1 MSINTNRILTMILAG
16 GEGKRL
22 MPLTQHRAKPAVPF
36 GGRYRI
42 VDFVLSNFINS
53 GLFKI
58 KILTQYKADSLI
70 RHVTRGYRLNS
81 QFGFFVDIA
90 PAQMRTGPDWYKGSA
105 DAIYQNLHAIRD
117 ENPQHVCVFG
127 ADHIYKMDV
136 RQMLNYHV
144 QKRADVTIAA
154 IPAPIEAA
162 HRFGIIE
169 VDSSWRLV
177 GFEEKPSNPKPMPGD
192 PRRVLVS
199 MGNYI
204 FSTDPLLEEIDRDAH
219 NRESSHDF
227 GKSIVPAMY
236 QDRKVFVYDFNTN
249 AVPGQHERERGY
261 WRDVG
266 DIDSYME
273 ASMDLVSVT
282 PTVDLYNRMWPL
294 HTYSLQGPPAKFVFA
309 DERSR
314 RIGLATDSMVSEG
327 CIVSGG
333 HIDRSI
339 ISPFVRINSFA
350 QVDECVVFEGA
361 EIGRHA
367 RLRRCIVD
375 KFVRIPPHV
384 EVGFD
389 SNLDCERGFTVT
401 PSGITVIPRGLRF
414 D

>member
-1 MSINTNRILTMILAG
+1 
-16 GEGKRL
+16 
-22 MPLTQHRAKPAVPF
+22 
-36 GGRYRI
+36 
-42 VDFVLSNFINS
+42 
-53 GLFKI
+53 
-58 KILTQYKADSLI
+58 
-70 RHVTRGYRLNS
+70 
-81 QFGFFVDIA
+81 
-90 PAQMRTGPDWYKGSA
+90 
-105 DAIYQNLHAIRD
+105 
-117 ENPQHVCVFG
+117 
-127 ADHIYKMDV
+127 
-136 RQMLNYHV
+136 
-144 QKRADVTIAA
+144 
-154 IPAPIEAA
+154 
-162 HRFGIIE
+162 
-169 VDSSWRLV
+169 
-177 GFEEKPSNPKPMPGD
+177 
-192 PRRVLVS
+192 
-199 MGNYI
+199 
-204 FSTDPLLEEIDRDAH
+204 
-219 NRESSHDF
+219 
-227 GKSIVPAMY
+227 
-236 QDRKVFVYDFNTN
+236 
-249 AVPGQHERERGY
+249 
-261 WRDVG
+261 
-266 DIDSYME
+266 
-273 ASMDLVSVT
+273 VSVT